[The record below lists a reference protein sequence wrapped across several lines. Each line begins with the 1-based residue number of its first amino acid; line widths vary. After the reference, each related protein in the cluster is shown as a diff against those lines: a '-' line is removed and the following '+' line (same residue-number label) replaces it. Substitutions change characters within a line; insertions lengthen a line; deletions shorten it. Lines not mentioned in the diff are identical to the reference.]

1 MEAGYSVESLENGI
15 KGCKKNIQT
24 FEDAIEK
31 ERETIKDYRYMI
43 EEIEVQKRQ
52 AKIREEM
59 SSRIDVVR
67 DKDINLN

>member
-15 KGCKKNIQT
+15 EACKKNIQT

-43 EEIEVQKRQ
+43 EEIEIQKRN
-52 AKIREEM
+52 AKIRKEM
-59 SSRIDVVR
+59 SSRIEVVR